1 MPECH
6 EMAPHNSRVRTRSFE
21 NLEWLTSRI
30 EQALSRRDYDQAV
43 QCVGLLNAVV
53 ERCRD
58 EYARNPDSAVG
69 EFAAD
74 IGKRLDLCSV
84 QLKDERNNMARRLLK
99 LRRGKRMVRQTNRV
113 VPIIRTNTRIDRTG

>member
-1 MPECH
+1 MPDSH
-6 EMAPHNSRVRTRSFE
+6 EMAPHNRRERTRSFE

-30 EQALSRRDYDQAV
+30 EQALARRDYDQAV

-74 IGKRLDLCSV
+74 IGKRLDSCSV

-113 VPIIRTNTRIDRTG
+113 IPVIRANVRIDRTG